1 MIEFEHRIRVLMKE
15 AEEELRSIG
24 IKPSS
29 KILEI
34 KANHRAKKRL
44 GCCKVEKKG
53 LGQVFRIEI
62 STALADARDKA
73 LKQVILHEL
82 LHTCPGCFNHGTKWK
97 KLAKMVNQTYG
108 YHIQRLSTSEELG
121 ITTPAEEQRG
131 HYKYCIRCK
140 RCGSTSYRMRK
151 SGVVDEPQK
160 YRCAKCGGALEV
172 DQI

>member
-44 GCCKVEKKG
+44 GCCKIERKG

-62 STALADARDKA
+62 SAVLADASDKV

-82 LHTCPGCFNHGTKWK
+82 LHTCPGCFNHETNWK
-97 KLAKMVNQTYG
+97 KLAEMVNQTKTEHLRRAG
-108 YHIQRLSTSEELG
+108 NNNSGRR
-121 ITTPAEEQRG
+121 A
-131 HYKYCIRCK
+131 K
-140 RCGSTSYRMRK
+140 GS
-151 SGVVDEPQK
+151 
-160 YRCAKCGGALEV
+160 L
-172 DQI
+172 